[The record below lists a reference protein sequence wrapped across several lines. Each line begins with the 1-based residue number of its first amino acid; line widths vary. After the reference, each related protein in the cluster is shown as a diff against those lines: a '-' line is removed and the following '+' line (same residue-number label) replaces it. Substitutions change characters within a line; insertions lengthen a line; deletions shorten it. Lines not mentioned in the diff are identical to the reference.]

1 MRPFIIQAMGSSC
14 VFGLTIPSRARENQ
28 RLDADWRFLQDDP
41 ASLSGQ
47 AMSPA
52 DLNWIESSWQPVS
65 LSHCWGWN
73 DALAGKNF
81 FHGPGWHR
89 RELLVGARTNAVTNH
104 A

>member
-1 MRPFIIQAMGSSC
+1 
-14 VFGLTIPSRARENQ
+14 
-28 RLDADWRFLQDDP
+28 
-41 ASLSGQ
+41 
-47 AMSPA
+47 
-52 DLNWIESSWQPVS
+52 LNWIESSWQPVS